1 MRRNI
6 SKSICKLKF
15 DKNIGKET
23 TSRFKYNFQDFAFIL
38 TDQNDFPIRTSGC
51 DKRPTYDETKFEQ
64 HIGMGHWLEMP
75 CAPGTAF
82 NPVDCQ
88 CSLTLMTIPGKV
100 RQGTADSFSLNIYI
114 FVRYTCNILYGS
126 HKMKANE
133 KSEIINN
140 DVSCPVK

>member
-1 MRRNI
+1 
-6 SKSICKLKF
+6 
-15 DKNIGKET
+15 
-23 TSRFKYNFQDFAFIL
+23 
-38 TDQNDFPIRTSGC
+38 
-51 DKRPTYDETKFEQ
+51 
-64 HIGMGHWLEMP
+64 MP

-140 DVSCPVK
+140 DVSCPVKWLCQDMGNKTMLNMAIDFNF